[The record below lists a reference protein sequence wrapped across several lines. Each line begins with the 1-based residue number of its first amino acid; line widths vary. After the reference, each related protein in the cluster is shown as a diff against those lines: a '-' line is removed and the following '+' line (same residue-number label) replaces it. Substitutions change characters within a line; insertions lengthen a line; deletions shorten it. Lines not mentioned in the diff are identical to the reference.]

1 MRYYET
7 LVVLKYDISDDMK
20 NEIISKVES
29 IMKKDDGEIL
39 KSEDW
44 GKTSLAYKIDRDEY
58 GIYRLWHFLG
68 DENTPDELDKY
79 CRIADGV
86 IRFHTVS
93 MYKKD
98 IDSYTNPAV
107 DDTQES
113 ADVSEDAAKIEQ
125 DS

>member
-20 NEIISKVES
+20 NEIISKIES
-29 IMKKDDGEIL
+29 AMKKDDGEIL
-39 KSEDW
+39 KAEDW

-58 GIYRLWHFLG
+58 GIYKLWHFLG
-68 DENTPDELDKY
+68 SETVPDELDKY
-79 CRIADGV
+79 CRIADGI
-86 IRFHTVS
+86 IRFQTIQ

-98 IDSYTNPAV
+98 IDSYTKPAV
-107 DDTQES
+107 EDKKE
-113 ADVSEDAAKIEQ
+113 AVDVSEATETDE